1 MHKYKFLLKDSNCR
15 ITQSDT
21 LRWLLAAAPPPACCV
36 WIPLL
41 FRGICT
47 CILEIRKYVSNLFM
61 IWRVTLCCCV
71 TYFFTYNIFPH
82 LLLVSTFAPR
92 PLFSAVPMARRGSG
106 DKDRILDAAR
116 TTALTTLDPFLA
128 EPPGGAQFL
137 SLSLSHMTSILFG
150 GTII

>member
-41 FRGICT
+41 FPGICT

-82 LLLVSTFAPR
+82 LLLVSTFAPAPFFR
-92 PLFSAVPMARRGSG
+92 PCLWHGEVQGTRTEFWTPPEPQPWRHW
-106 DKDRILDAAR
+106 ILSS
-116 TTALTTLDPFLA
+116 LSHQ
-128 EPPGGAQFL
+128 GAPSL
-137 SLSLSHMTSILFG
+137 SLSLTWLVFCLEEP
-150 GTII
+150 

>member
-41 FRGICT
+41 FPGICT

-92 PLFSAVPMARRGSG
+92 PLFLAVGTERFRGQGQNSGRRPNHSPDDTGSFPRWATRG
-106 DKDRILDAAR
+106 R
-116 TTALTTLDPFLA
+116 PVS
-128 EPPGGAQFL
+128 L
-137 SLSLSHMTSILFG
+137 SLSLSLTWLVFCLEEP
-150 GTII
+150 